1 MGQACYKFTRYVLLW
16 IVVPHILLHYA
27 GAFLMRKINAPKKE
41 KPLPAPPAPVDPPTR
56 GTRETRETRET
67 RVTQSLNQRSASR
80 MPRDELAMW
89 EEAKFQSSRTDFL
102 ATCATATLDELR
114 FRKDRILMFQ
124 KFARKKG
131 QCKPRDVE
139 SIEQRLALQLLAV
152 NNWINLRK
160 QSGYLLEQAPTPS
173 TPEPHLHASREDY
186 ELFCKFVKFR
196 QQRASRMQE
205 I

>member
-27 GAFLMRKINAPKKE
+27 GAFLMRKINAPKEE
-41 KPLPAPPAPVDPPTR
+41 KLPPAHPAPVDPPTK
-56 GTRETRETRET
+56 ETRET
-67 RVTQSLNQRSASR
+67 RVTQSHKQRSAPQTSR
-80 MPRDELAMW
+80 TPRDELAMW
-89 EEAKFQSSRTDFL
+89 EEAKFQTSRTDFL

-124 KFARKKG
+124 KFACKKG

-205 I
+205 L